1 MKGKLHNKKIAIL
14 GWAFKPNTNDSRES
28 PAINIAKKLYIKG
41 ASLSIFD
48 PKVLKNRIQNDLID
62 IFQGQKIDLDFKKRI
77 EILSNPFDNI
87 KKHDAIAILT
97 EWDIFKSYNWKALPK
112 NLLVVNGVE

>member
-1 MKGKLHNKKIAIL
+1 MLKYY
-14 GWAFKPNTNDSRES
+14 TS
-28 PAINIAKKLYIKG
+28 KG
-41 ASLSIFD
+41 ASLSIYD

-77 EILSNPFDNI
+77 EILSREPLKDI